1 MYMLYLFIFIN
12 LDVRAGKFSLLSP
25 TFASRLCFRE
35 RERESSCYDH
45 FCHCPVAHLRNVSAC
60 SELDGCPAYT
70 RLQTVLT
77 DCFKYSSFRPGQL
90 AAVIP
95 VLHGRDVIAKMAT
108 GAGKS
113 LCFFL
118 VPLARSRTAI
128 GVIISPLNAL
138 MDQQVLMQIL
148 VCMYMFMYV
157 LRQ

>member
-1 MYMLYLFIFIN
+1 M
-12 LDVRAGKFSLLSP
+12 
-25 TFASRLCFRE
+25 FRE
-35 RERESSCYDH
+35 RERERERAVVMGTSV
-45 FCHCPVAHLRNVSAC
+45 CHCPVAQLRNVSAC

-138 MDQQVLMQIL
+138 MDQQVLMQIF
-148 VCMYMFMYV
+148 VCMYMYMYV
-157 LRQ
+157 PRQ

>member
-1 MYMLYLFIFIN
+1 MGTS
-12 LDVRAGKFSLLSP
+12 V
-25 TFASRLCFRE
+25 
-35 RERESSCYDH
+35 
-45 FCHCPVAHLRNVSAC
+45 CHCPVAQLRNVSAC

-138 MDQQVLMQIL
+138 MDQQVLMQIF
-148 VCMYMFMYV
+148 VCMYMYMYMYV
-157 LRQ
+157 PRQ